1 VPAEALVLETDAP
14 DISPVWLHSQRNTPE
29 ELPRIGAALAE
40 LRGMPVD
47 EIARLT
53 TANAQAALPRL
64 RMPA

>member
-1 VPAEALVLETDAP
+1 
-14 DISPVWLHSQRNTPE
+14 VWLHSQRNTPE

-47 EIARLT
+47 EIARIT